1 MYALYYPIPP
11 DLGAEHMGNV
21 RVRTTLAPH
30 MEACRR
36 TQTRGVRPP
45 EAAVREECG
54 RVITNPNQAEH
65 LGATRATN
73 STGELSAVCP
83 TR

>member
-1 MYALYYPIPP
+1 M
-11 DLGAEHMGNV
+11 
-21 RVRTTLAPH
+21 RTTHGSMQADTN
-30 MEACRR
+30 A
-36 TQTRGVRPP
+36 GFGPP
-45 EAAVREECG
+45 KRLPAVREECG

-73 STGELSAVCP
+73 NTGELSAVCP

>member
-1 MYALYYPIPP
+1 MQADTDAKF
-11 DLGAEHMGNV
+11 DL
-21 RVRTTLAPH
+21 
-30 MEACRR
+30 
-36 TQTRGVRPP
+36 

-73 STGELSAVCP
+73 NATTQES
-83 TR
+83 